1 MLCDSFLFYEPLC
14 PSVRPY
20 VAVCKH
26 YSFELWNRNLH
37 RKSFQNQIDCF
48 SFRCILYMYSFC
60 IKCRL
65 CISQITSCSLLNISL
80 FAAQL
85 FSLFTMSVC
94 PPAIFPSR
102 ILQTEIHTKKPE
114 KLHTKITF
122 VIFTSNVVIWGFLC
136 RKIFISIY
144 L

>member
-1 MLCDSFLFYEPLC
+1 MILSCSMNHYAH
-14 PSVRPY
+14 PSVRMSGML
-20 VAVCKH
+20 ALQLRTLKQK
-26 YSFELWNRNLH
+26 FAQKIL
-37 RKSFQNQIDCF
+37 QNQIDCF

-94 PPAIFPSR
+94 PPAIFPFR

-122 VIFTSNVVIWGFLC
+122 VIFYLKC
-136 RKIFISIY
+136 SIKEWFDM
-144 L
+144 LF